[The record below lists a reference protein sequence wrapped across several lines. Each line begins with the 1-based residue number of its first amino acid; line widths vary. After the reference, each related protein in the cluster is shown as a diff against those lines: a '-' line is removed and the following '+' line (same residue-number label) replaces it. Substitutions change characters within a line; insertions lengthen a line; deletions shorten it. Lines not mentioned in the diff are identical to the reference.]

1 MNYIKRDD
9 CSNIFIVQAYNFVY
23 KHTPI
28 KLDEYKLK
36 ELEKMSVSEIW
47 GKINAF
53 LPKGLKLYVASSLDS
68 RYKDKFNE
76 LGKYEEDIC
85 GLVDCDDNVA
95 LFEDKQY
102 CINDNKIWSMKA
114 MLLDF
119 YQRIQVLDL
128 LRNKE

>member
-9 CSNIFIVQAYNFVY
+9 SSDIFIVQAYNFVY
-23 KHTPI
+23 NYEPT

-47 GKINAF
+47 CKINAF

-68 RYKDKFNE
+68 RYKDTFYE
-76 LGKYEEDIC
+76 LGKYEENIC

-95 LFEDKQY
+95 LFEDTRY
-102 CINDNKIWSMKA
+102 CIKDNKIESMKA

-128 LRNKE
+128 LRNRE